1 MEPFLY
7 QLRPQASLQG
17 QQVKRLGGMVG
28 RRKLLKCF
36 LQDRLLVR
44 TDTDG
49 SDFWFAGLHH
59 GIDASLV
66 QFSPLLRAKH
76 LSNVFDNFGIV
87 RDEMN

>member
-1 MEPFLY
+1 MKPFLY

-49 SDFWFAGLHH
+49 SDFWFAVLHH
-59 GIDASLV
+59 GIDVSVV

-76 LSNVFDNFGIV
+76 LSTVFDDFGIV